1 MSLEQALLTGISA
14 LTGALVFLFRIL
26 WQRSEQCEKDRVEMR
41 LRLERLEGD
50 NGRAQGEL
58 KAVQNCKQD
67 KCPFRV
73 AGLVAAFAGIAM
85 SSLLASCA
93 SQMKWISS
101 HGIRHNQSC
110 RFYKC
115 KGGHEPRLKGEGRP
129 CYFCKG

>member
-1 MSLEQALLTGISA
+1 MTLEQALLTGISA

-26 WQRSEQCEKDRVEMR
+26 WQRSEVCEQDRVELR

-58 KAVQNCKQD
+58 KAVQNCRQD
-67 KCPFRV
+67 GCPFRV
-73 AGLVAAFAGIAM
+73 ASVIALMAGLSM
-85 SSLLASCA
+85 SGMLASCA
-93 SQMKWISS
+93 SQAKWISP
-101 HGIRHNQSC
+101 HGVRHNQSC

-115 KGGHEPRLKGEGRP
+115 KGGHELRSKGEGRP